1 MTTMSIDEE
10 LAEARGRIE
19 RLHALEQESDGAE
32 RVRMRRH
39 LDAVRRKE
47 TSVRHALRY
56 SPDEVDERLGE
67 LRTRLYVAEHSIAAD
82 LSDDWAAYA
91 LAVEEELRRWD
102 DYLERLQTSAATK
115 AWKAREQA
123 EAAIADVRSR
133 RIQVDV
139 SLAQVRD
146 AAGDTAEEARMR
158 ITAARD
164 ELSQR
169 ADELSEKLT

>member
-1 MTTMSIDEE
+1 MTTISIDEE

-19 RLHALEQESDGAE
+19 RLRALEEASGGAE
-32 RVRMRRH
+32 RVRIRRH

-47 TSVRHALRY
+47 ASARSAARH
-56 SPDEVDERLGE
+56 STDEVDERLGE
-67 LRTRLYVAEHSIAAD
+67 LRTRLYVAEHSVAAD
-82 LSDDWAAYA
+82 LSDDWATYA

-123 EAAIADVRSR
+123 EAAIGDVRSR
-133 RIQVDV
+133 RIELDV
-139 SLAQVRD
+139 SLARVRD
-146 AAGDTAEEARMR
+146 AAGETAEDARKQV
-158 ITAARD
+158 TAARD
-164 ELSQR
+164 ELAQK